1 MLAGFLCF
9 FKCALFGTRTNQ
21 STIQFSCVG
30 SRTRCLSVLPS
41 CRGRLWVCQWSL
53 TLLCMPGSAL
63 WHYCCRYGCQWEKR
77 ECQAVRHFT
86 TVKAKG
92 AEYDTCEY
100 RESVTA
106 AHSVGFLYCMYI
118 HILDVLTEE
127 CTRTETGGEGGRMYE
142 KQTACTEWNARWA
155 VQRRLMIVEIRINE
169 SSVRRLHKQKHVY
182 AQVWTSL

>member
-9 FKCALFGTRTNQ
+9 FRCALFGTRTNQ
-21 STIQFSCVG
+21 STIQFSCEG
-30 SRTRCLSVLPS
+30 SRTRRLSVLPS

-118 HILDVLTEE
+118 SWTSSP
-127 CTRTETGGEGGRMYE
+127 R
-142 KQTACTEWNARWA
+142 
-155 VQRRLMIVEIRINE
+155 
-169 SSVRRLHKQKHVY
+169 SVRAQRQEERGKNVRETDGVY
-182 AQVWTSL
+182 RMKCKMSCAKKINWWLSRYA